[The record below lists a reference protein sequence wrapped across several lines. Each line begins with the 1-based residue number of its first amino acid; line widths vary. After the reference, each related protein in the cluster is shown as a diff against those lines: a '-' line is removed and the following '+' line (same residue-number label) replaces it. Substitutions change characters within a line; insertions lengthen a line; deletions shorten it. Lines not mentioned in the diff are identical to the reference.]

1 MRMAYDVIVIGA
13 GPAGSIAAR
22 TTAQAGLST
31 LLIEK
36 RQEIGSPV
44 RCGEAVG
51 YDTVQEF
58 IPLDPKWISADI
70 DSFSVHNPEGECVVV
85 PPLEQTLI
93 LERRIFDRE
102 LARIAAEA
110 GAEVLVKARATDLI
124 RKDGRIAGVK
134 MVVRG
139 EPREVRSKI
148 VIGAGGTESQSV
160 RWAGL
165 KSIPQLKNYYAAVQY
180 LMTDIDVDPRICQYH
195 VGWSIAPG
203 GYCWVFPKGNR
214 QANVGLVLTADP
226 KGAKTAIQY
235 LNEFVEKR
243 FPTSSILA
251 QIVGGIPITDVIPK
265 MVTDGFMA
273 AGDEAHQA
281 DPLHGGGIGAS
292 MNGGRFAG
300 EVAVQAIE
308 TGDVS
313 EMFLRKYEEKWEAK
327 YGKMYRR
334 LKRIRQAALKI
345 PEEKM
350 SRMIKMASQ
359 VETKDMTLME
369 LFKIVLKSHPRMLLE
384 VVPFFV
390 GQ

>member
-1 MRMAYDVIVIGA
+1 MKKAYDVIVIGA

-51 YDTVQEF
+51 YDTVQEY
-58 IPLDPKWISADI
+58 IPLDPVWMSADI
-70 DSFSVHNPEGECVVV
+70 DTFSVHNPEGDCVVV
-85 PPLEQTLI
+85 PPLEHTLI

-102 LARIAAEA
+102 LARTAAEA
-110 GAEVLVKARATDLI
+110 GAEVVVKTRATDLI
-124 RKDGRIAGVK
+124 REDGRIAGVK

-139 EPREVRSKI
+139 EPREIRSEI

-180 LMTDIDVDPRICQYH
+180 LLTDIEVNPRICQYH

-203 GYCWVFPKGNR
+203 GYAWVFPKGKR
-214 QANVGLVLTADP
+214 QANVGLVMTADP
-226 KGAKTAIQY
+226 KETKTALQY
-235 LNEFVEKR
+235 LDEFVEKR
-243 FPTSSILA
+243 FPTSSILT

-281 DPLHGGGIGAS
+281 DPLHGGGITAS
-292 MNGGRFAG
+292 MDGGRIAG
-300 EVAVQAIE
+300 EVAGQAIKAR
-308 TGDVS
+308 DVS
-313 EMFLRKYEEKWEAK
+313 ERFLKRYEEKWEAK
-327 YGKMYRR
+327 YGKVYRR
-334 LKRIRQAALKI
+334 LKRIRQVALNI

-359 VETKDMTLME
+359 VETKDMTLMDM
-369 LFKIVLKSHPRMLLE
+369 FKIVLKSHPRLLLE
-384 VVPFFV
+384 VVPFFL